1 MFSIVDMEHYLPCEF
16 QFTTHCISADL
27 FKYCDIKVANKL
39 SAPMLFIS
47 VQ

>member
-1 MFSIVDMEHYLPCEF
+1 MFSVVDMQHYLPCEF

-27 FKYCDIKVANKL
+27 FKYYNINVANTV

-47 VQ
+47 VH